1 MERKKTSTP
10 ALIWDLDGTLLDSY
24 PVIVSAVLEAYREYG
39 FEPDPETLYREIM
52 ATSLYSWIEKTEK
65 ATGIPYDPVL
75 RRYLEIND
83 RDKMRIPAM
92 QHAAEVLRAL
102 KERGIP
108 SFVFTHRGAS
118 TKPVLKNIGLL
129 DFFDEVLSADDG
141 FPRKPDPAA
150 ILYLVEK
157 YGLDPDSTYYVGDRA
172 IDMECAENAGIR
184 GILCMPDISPVRAT
198 GRETHTV
205 RDLLDIRSLF

>member
-1 MERKKTSTP
+1 MEKKRTNKP

-24 PVIVSAVLEAYREYG
+24 PVIVSAILEAYREYG
-39 FEPDPETLYREIM
+39 FEPDRDTLYREIM

-92 QHAAEVLRAL
+92 LHAEEALRAL
-102 KERGIP
+102 KARGIP

-118 TKPVLKNIGLL
+118 TVPVLKNIGLFG
-129 DFFDEVLSADDG
+129 FFDEILSADDG
-141 FPRKPDPAA
+141 FPRKPDPSA

-157 YGLDPDSTYYVGDRA
+157 YGLDPESTYYVGDRT

-184 GILCMPDISPVRAT
+184 GILFLPDISPVRAT
-198 GRETHTV
+198 GKETHTV
-205 RDLLDIRSLF
+205 RDLLEIPDLF